1 MSSSSEKN
9 DYLEEKGGGYK
20 KIKMEK
26 LSLITLFKKCLN
38 ILRDNEGITGEKALR
53 NMSYLFVLKL
63 LEPKIGDLK
72 LDAYDFDFSHIIGD
86 EEEYKNSLLKT
97 LKFSNLSEVEE
108 IRLPDVLKNMWE
120 DILSRHPTTSKI
132 FLPESG
138 FDIKHQNTFKKII
151 DSLNSI
157 ELLSTTEYDVLGNAY
172 EEVVK
177 DIMSTGKVLGQFFTP
192 PTVKKL
198 MINLI
203 DPKIKEDGTV
213 ESCGDPTMGTGGFLI
228 TYLKYI
234 MEKSKK
240 DNIKL
245 DWDSVQNSLYGKE
258 LNPETYQLAMSN
270 MLISSGHVFE
280 NLERGDSIRDPITKK
295 FDNILANPP
304 FGIKGLKYEEF
315 TSSLKNEYLPIKS
328 DNAVSLFIQAII
340 YMLKINGKCAVV
352 LPYGQDLFSKSN
364 TNLVSIREYLM
375 KTCDLKEII
384 HLPSGVFT
392 YTSIKTCIFFFVKK
406 VEGSESLEIFDKPLN
421 TRSQKSQRSYKFSE
435 THQTSIVKFY
445 NYNLEGDIK
454 KLLIEVPIEKIVENS
469 YSLNYSEYLSE
480 KREKYKRGVDLK
492 TLGEICVFLPKNK
505 RNAKYGEDEGL
516 YPFFKSSSKINKY
529 VNEPDYTQE
538 SLIIGDG
545 GEPNVNY
552 AVNFSASD
560 HCYILQNKIS
570 SVSLKYCYY
579 YLFHNLNIMKNLYTG
594 IAIKNISKSSIENI
608 QIPIP
613 SLEIQQHIVKYLDFI
628 YENSIKTSQEKIQQL
643 KKANDLYLKNQQI
656 FGDNEVKNLGEV
668 CEFKGGKGLT
678 KKNFTKG
685 SYPVIGGGKK
695 PVGFHSEYNREEN
708 TILCSSSGAGA
719 GYISRY
725 PHKLWASDC
734 FSIHPENK
742 KLNKD
747 YLFIFLK
754 SVQNKILELQSG
766 AAQPHIYP
774 KDLDGILIPIPSL
787 EIQKEIVDYL
797 DYNETLILQLE
808 KEIDL
813 NKRQAS
819 LLIESIVKTRKEKIP
834 IEEEEKPEEK
844 LQHEE
849 KRKVLKQNIPS
860 VVYTKE
866 SLDLLNI
873 TKLKNIAK
881 DLKIARYSTYKI
893 SDKSVLID
901 LILKA

>member
-1 MSSSSEKN
+1 M
-9 DYLEEKGGGYK
+9 
-20 KIKMEK
+20 
-26 LSLITLFKKCLN
+26 
-38 ILRDNEGITGEKALR
+38 
-53 NMSYLFVLKL
+53 
-63 LEPKIGDLK
+63 
-72 LDAYDFDFSHIIGD
+72 
-86 EEEYKNSLLKT
+86 
-97 LKFSNLSEVEE
+97 
-108 IRLPDVLKNMWE
+108 
-120 DILSRHPTTSKI
+120 
-132 FLPESG
+132 
-138 FDIKHQNTFKKII
+138 
-151 DSLNSI
+151 
-157 ELLSTTEYDVLGNAY
+157 GNAY

-213 ESCGDPTMGTGGFLI
+213 GSCGDPTMGTGGFLI

-445 NYNLEGDIK
+445 NYNLEGDNK
-454 KLLIEVPIEKIVENS
+454 KLLIEVPIDKIVEKS
-469 YSLNYSEYLSE
+469 YSLNYSEYLNE

-560 HCYILQNKIS
+560 HCYILQNKNS

-613 SLEIQQHIVKYLDFI
+613 SLEIQ
-628 YENSIKTSQEKIQQL
+628 
-643 KKANDLYLKNQQI
+643 
-656 FGDNEVKNLGEV
+656 
-668 CEFKGGKGLT
+668 
-678 KKNFTKG
+678 
-685 SYPVIGGGKK
+685 
-695 PVGFHSEYNREEN
+695 
-708 TILCSSSGAGA
+708 
-719 GYISRY
+719 
-725 PHKLWASDC
+725 
-734 FSIHPENK
+734 
-742 KLNKD
+742 
-747 YLFIFLK
+747 
-754 SVQNKILELQSG
+754 
-766 AAQPHIYP
+766 
-774 KDLDGILIPIPSL
+774 
-787 EIQKEIVDYL
+787 KEIVDYL

-808 KEIDL
+808 KEIEI
-813 NKRQAS
+813 NKRQAA
-819 LLIESIVKTRKEKIP
+819 LLMNSVVKLQT
-834 IEEEEKPEEK
+834 EEEVTVTPVEEKSSEIKQQPEEK
-844 LQHEE
+844 RVEVLEE
-849 KRKVLKQNIPS
+849 KKSESHTR
-860 VVYTKE
+860 E
-866 SLDLLNI
+866 SLELLNI
-873 TKLKNIAK
+873 TRLKIIAK
-881 DLKIARYSTYKI
+881 DLKIPRYSTYKMT
-893 SDKSVLID
+893 DKSVLID